1 MKTQKIETY
10 EPITI
15 DGLGVI
21 NMKDHSF
28 TLNHE
33 NGITDFSY
41 EDYLGGL
48 YITREDEIENY
59 VKAESYSHYEAL
71 VTDKVVEHLCWIK
84 EGQKGFLQKW
94 VDYLD
99 DLDGL
104 NEQLKE
110 LNLEAENKL
119 RAYYYNDQKLVDESK
134 ETFDREKAI
143 KEADKSI
150 QPEDIIELNRRTAYD
165 LLETDPE
172 EVIDFCQ
179 SRMLKC
185 A

>member
-21 NMKDHSF
+21 NMKDHAF
-28 TLNHE
+28 TLTHE

-41 EDYLGGL
+41 EDYLGEL
-48 YITREDEIENY
+48 YITREEMIEED

-71 VTDKVVEHLCWIK
+71 VTDKVAEALCWIK
-84 EGQKGFLQKW
+84 EGQKGYLQAR
-94 VDYLD
+94 VD

-104 NEQLKE
+104 DEQLKE
-110 LNLEAENKL
+110 SNLEVENKV
-119 RAYYYNDQKLVDESK
+119 REWGFNNQKLVDESEK
-134 ETFDREKAI
+134 TFDREKAI
-143 KEADKSI
+143 KEAEKSI
-150 QPEDIIELNRRTAYD
+150 QPADIIELNRRTAYD